1 MLIGTAGH
9 IDHGKTTLVR
19 ALTGIDTD
27 RLPEEKRRGIT
38 IELGYAY
45 LPLPGGEGSP
55 EATVG
60 FIDVPGHEKFVPT
73 MLAGANGIDFAL
85 LVVAADDGPMPQT
98 REHLQIL
105 QLLGVARGAVALTKA
120 DRASPERL
128 ADVEAQLHALLA
140 GGSLA
145 GAPVFPVSAISGDGI
160 AALRQHLLEAAATT
174 PPRADN
180 GHFRLAVDRVFTLA
194 GAGTIVAGTVHAGRI
209 AVGDGVQLAPAGKT
223 ARVRSLHVQN
233 RKADSGH
240 AGQRCALNLAGLTV
254 DDVRRGDWL
263 IAGGA
268 PNLPA
273 QRLDLHLRLAADAP
287 RALAHGASV
296 HIHHGTRHVAA
307 RVALLDA
314 TLEKTGLAPGACCL
328 AQLHA
333 EQPLHACRGDLL
345 VIRDAH
351 GRATLGGGRVLDPF
365 GPVRHR
371 RHPER
376 LAVLA
381 ALAIDDPVRRL
392 QALLDAAPLGLDL
405 HPLAAAE
412 NIPPDALLAQ
422 LPAGHAVPSEKAGW
436 LIGTAAL
443 DALAARVEARLAE
456 HHAQHPDELGV
467 ERDRLRRM
475 LAPQLPAAAFAEWL
489 ETWLADGRLART
501 GAAWHLPDH
510 RVELDAR
517 DRRRAATLLPWL
529 AEHPFDPPWV
539 RDIALRLGEPE
550 AATRD
555 LLKRLA
561 ARGEAFQVVRDLFY
575 APAAVRALGQIAAE
589 IETAEGA
596 IHAARFRDRSGLGR
610 KRAIQI
616 LEFFD
621 RVGYTRKVGR
631 GHDEKHRIRG
641 ELPIN

>member
-45 LPLPGGEGSP
+45 LPLPGGDGSP

-85 LVVAADDGPMPQT
+85 LVVATDDGPMPQT

-105 QLLGVARGAVALTKA
+105 QLLGVARGAVALTKV
-120 DRASPERL
+120 DRASPDRL
-128 ADVEAQLHALLA
+128 ADVEAELHALLA

-160 AALRQHLLEAAATT
+160 PALRQHLLDAAAAT
-174 PPRADN
+174 PARADA
-180 GHFRLAVDRVFTLA
+180 GGFRLAVDRVFTLA
-194 GAGTIVAGTVHAGRI
+194 GAGTIVAGTVHAGRV
-209 AVGDGVQLAPAGKT
+209 AAGDTIQLAPAGKT

-233 RKADSGH
+233 RKADTGH
-240 AGQRCALNLAGLTV
+240 AGQRCALNLAGLAV
-254 DDVRRGDWL
+254 EDVRRGDWL

-273 QRLDLHLRLAADAP
+273 QRLDLRLRLAADAP
-287 RALAHGASV
+287 RPLAHGASV
-296 HIHHGTRHVAA
+296 QLHHGTRHLTG

-314 TLEKTGLAPGACCL
+314 ALEKTGLAPGGECL
-328 AQLHA
+328 AQLVA
-333 EQPLHACRGDLL
+333 DQPLAACRGDLVVL
-345 VIRDAH
+345 RDAH
-351 GRATLGGGRVLDPF
+351 GRHTLGGGRVLDPF

-381 ALAIDDPVRRL
+381 ALAIDNPAERL
-392 QALLDAAPLGLDL
+392 QALLAAAPLGLDL
-405 HPLAAAE
+405 PQLAAAE
-412 NIPPDALLAQ
+412 NTPPAALLAR
-422 LPAGHAVPSEKAGW
+422 LPAGSARLSEKAGW
-436 LIGTAAL
+436 LVGSAAL
-443 DALAARVEARLAE
+443 DALAARLEARLAL
-456 HHAQHPDELGV
+456 HHAEHPDELGV

-475 LAPQLPAAAFAEWL
+475 LAPQLPAPAFAEWL
-489 ETWLADGRLART
+489 EAWLADGRLART

-517 DRRRAATLLPWL
+517 DRRRADTLLPWL
-529 AEHPFDPPWV
+529 VEHPFDPPWV

-575 APAAVRALGQIAAE
+575 APAAVRSLGQIAGE
-589 IETAEGA
+589 LEGA
-596 IHAARFRDRSGLGR
+596 DGAIRAAAFRDRTGLGR

-621 RVGYTRKVGR
+621 RVGFTRKVGR

-641 ELPIN
+641 ELPLT